1 EIGQGCVLKGKSS
14 ISQGAVLGPNCY
26 LENAVISDHSIL
38 MGHNVVV
45 DSFIKEREIL
55 DFGSRV
61 IDEEDYD

>member
-1 EIGQGCVLKGKSS
+1 
-14 ISQGAVLGPNCY
+14 
-26 LENAVISDHSIL
+26 